1 MALKLDLTLQNGLTA
16 TDAIWK
22 IGAVTVVPDEDAVA
36 SVHVY
41 TNDEQHLLQ
50 TRCYTFTYSGGDVV
64 AAATAHLKT
73 LPEFAGA
80 ADV

>member
-1 MALKLDLTLQNGLTA
+1 MAFQKNITLKDGSSVAN
-16 TDAIWK
+16 AIWK
-22 IGAVTVVPDEDAVA
+22 VGAVTVVPDEEAAVA
-36 SVHVY
+36 VHVY

-50 TRCYTFTYSGGDVV
+50 TRCYTFTYSGGDAVS
-64 AAATAHLKT
+64 AATAHLKT